1 MDLLR
6 SLSGGEMVRSRYAG
20 LYVSRRCSITFVL
33 FCFSFVS
40 LYHCVSQLHRI
51 SWPMIHFRHIWLS
64 SILMNPHPHH
74 LLWQL
79 QSIFYSTPLYS
90 IDDNC
95 PPFPLPTLCDN
106 DLYRR
111 KSNDPKYQST
121 KIIFFGL
128 HYYNYSWVQKG
139 FRLIVLVAGYPQLSN
154 MIKKKKKNFENKIFA
169 AFSFSQPFFGRR
181 TERSMD
187 LQSFWAKWPQESSSC
202 G

>member
-1 MDLLR
+1 M
-6 SLSGGEMVRSRYAG
+6 
-20 LYVSRRCSITFVL
+20 
-33 FCFSFVS
+33 S

-95 PPFPLPTLCDN
+95 PLPSPPHPMRQWLVSKKVKWPN
-106 DLYRR
+106 QQ
-111 KSNDPKYQST
+111 KY
-121 KIIFFGL
+121 IFFGS

>member
-1 MDLLR
+1 MFN
-6 SLSGGEMVRSRYAG
+6 YF
-20 LYVSRRCSITFVL
+20 CFVL

-51 SWPMIHFRHIWLS
+51 SWPMIHSRHIWLS

-121 KIIFFGL
+121 KIIFL
-128 HYYNYSWVQKG
+128 DRIIIITVEYS
-139 FRLIVLVAGYPQLSN
+139 RVLDWLFLWLDIHSCR
-154 MIKKKKKNFENKIFA
+154 IWLKKKQDFCGFFFFPAVFRTANRTFNGPPIIL
-169 AFSFSQPFFGRR
+169 SQVTTRKFQLWLNRTLRVESGR
-181 TERSMD
+181 ELS
-187 LQSFWAKWPQESSSC
+187 ES
-202 G
+202 